1 MTIDVNQLT
10 DLKDKL
16 KSNIDEKNKVKA
28 ELQEFKNKYHTMKTY
43 REELLKYKKKE

>member
-1 MTIDVNQLT
+1 MELIDQLEAVTNEKNLLTIDVNQLT

-28 ELQEFKNKYHTMKTY
+28 EL
-43 REELLKYKKKE
+43 